1 MLFKMS
7 LRLRVFM
14 HRTLDCRY
22 VNRTA
27 CQPVFIPRR
36 VAVGD
41 EQRYVTGVGT
51 RVVHDVMI
59 VPSKDL
65 CHPQQTARRVSVA
78 PQKPVT
84 RVDSLRHFNLYY
96 F

>member
-1 MLFKMS
+1 MGSHGVGNGSVIELNLAEVMLFKMS

-59 VPSKDL
+59 VTSKDL
-65 CHPQQTARRVSVA
+65 CHPQQTA
-78 PQKPVT
+78 
-84 RVDSLRHFNLYY
+84 
-96 F
+96 